1 MQDALDAINACFTF
15 HFHALE
21 KEMATHSSVLAWRIP
36 GTGEPEGLPSMG
48 SQKGRKKA
56 KRWKESNEDKI
67 PDSLGTIFFL
77 LSCII
82 SLDHLSQTGLPT
94 PHWCNCIQ
102 ISSLPDSQTS
112 FPGHGAPDPTPG
124 SLSFPV
130 CIIGLSH
137 LPHRAVV
144 GLNEIR
150 ACPGVCSHLPSQP
163 LTSESL
169 LASHT
174 QLPLR
179 SGL

>member
-15 HFHALE
+15 HFHALG

-48 SQKGRKKA
+48 SRKGRKKA

-94 PHWCNCIQ
+94 PPIGVIVFRSHLCLTLKPA
-102 ISSLPDSQTS
+102 SLGMVPQT
-112 FPGHGAPDPTPG
+112 PPLGASV
-124 SLSFPV
+124 SLSV
-130 CIIGLSH
+130 S
-137 LPHRAVV
+137 
-144 GLNEIR
+144 
-150 ACPGVCSHLPSQP
+150 
-163 LTSESL
+163 
-169 LASHT
+169 
-174 QLPLR
+174 
-179 SGL
+179 

>member
-1 MQDALDAINACFTF
+1 MHVSLFTF
-15 HFHALE
+15 THWGRKWQPTPVFLPGESRGRGSLRGCRLWGRE
-21 KEMATHSSVLAWRIP
+21 KVAKR
-36 GTGEPEGLPSMG
+36 
-48 SQKGRKKA
+48 QKGGRKVM
-56 KRWKESNEDKI
+56 RTRFLTLWVPSFFFSLVSYPLTI
-67 PDSLGTIFFL
+67 SHRPDS
-77 LSCII
+77 
-82 SLDHLSQTGLPT
+82 PP

-112 FPGHGAPDPTPG
+112 FPGHGPPDPTPG
-124 SLSFPV
+124 SFSSPV

-144 GLNEIR
+144 GLKEIR

-179 SGL
+179 SGLQM